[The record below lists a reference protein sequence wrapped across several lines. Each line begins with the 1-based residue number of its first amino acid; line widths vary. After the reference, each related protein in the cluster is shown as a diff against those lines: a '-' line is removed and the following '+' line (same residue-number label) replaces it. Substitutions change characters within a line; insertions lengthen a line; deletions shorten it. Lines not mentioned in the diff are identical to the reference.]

1 MRQLLADRFVLLGQ
15 SWIDVSSGAP
25 VRLRFAPLGG
35 RSSYAEWEARC
46 AEASRLRHPLINS
59 LLDFGLLG
67 RDQTFEA
74 YAANRPVQL
83 TAAAGSLLLTH
94 AVRFLGSSGVALTS
108 AIAPFVLRS
117 SAPGR
122 RALPGRPLGVRLQS
136 RPTLEAI
143 SEALDDLST
152 SGMTSLVV
160 CGRPGAGLR
169 TIRAMAARL
178 ARVAGY
184 VPLSSSVAARLP
196 GIADYA
202 LARHVCVLADET
214 ADAGER
220 GALAPFVAQLAMRST
235 RRHILIRFARSSA
248 GAADVVEVQA
258 MSRTALS
265 SMVFVDPDLGPAP
278 DEIEE
283 SVRASDGLPGQVVA
297 QLGGFGFD
305 DHVVRIAMVHESS
318 PAYHAAPSP
327 ARMVDHKGALGRLL
341 ADAPGRGAR
350 LAEHGR
356 HAAAIRLLSRA
367 GRVLEGR
374 GDVGRAAACGYALG
388 WVERSRGRSDRAL
401 AAFERTRL
409 LAGDGRLGLLAA
421 IGIAVTWTD
430 DDRLPEAEAALRG
443 LLSAAAVTDAPDV
456 TRAAAR
462 ALARVLARQSR
473 HDDVVDGLRPL
484 VRDVPA
490 DVESWALLSRAHA
503 ALGDCRAAVAA
514 ASSALAAA
522 ERKGPG
528 RLHLIS
534 CRAMAAAQSALGDRT
549 RTGEWLRRAL
559 RVASSAHLPIA
570 GLRIRAQLLA
580 VGSDSPQ
587 PVRARAAGRLR
598 AAATRWS
605 LPQAIRSEVIAACDA
620 AAHPAAPADDD
631 RVDQAL
637 KDLQRFL
644 HATQIASDDG
654 AALEG
659 LCASAIERL
668 RAATVQVVAGGDT
681 PRIVARVGR
690 PWQGD
695 TSVAERVLC
704 GGGGTRAGMEPDSRQ
719 AIEPIR
725 FGSEVLGAFCCRW
738 TAGVIVDLARA
749 GLVLQSAALAAAAP
763 LRGIIDSVPAVAHDA
778 GSELIGSSPA
788 ALALREAVARAAR
801 APFPV
806 LIEGE
811 SGSGKELVARAI
823 HRLGPRRD
831 RRFCTL
837 NCAALADEL
846 VEAELFGHARGAFTG
861 AVGERAGLFEEADG
875 GTLFLDEVGELSA
888 RAQAKLLRVLQD
900 GEVRRVGE
908 NMPRRVDVRI
918 VAATN
923 RRLDEEVAAGRF
935 RADLLFRL
943 DVVRIARAAAAR
955 ARRRHSAA
963 RRALLARCRGAR
975 RLARDAD
982 APRPLAALARY
993 DWPGNVRELQ
1003 NVMASL
1009 AVHAPRRG
1017 RVPPSVLP
1025 AHIARAA
1032 AARHRQH
1039 VRGGARR
1046 SSSAASFAPRWR
1058 RQAGTGSRAA
1068 RALGMSRQGLAKM
1081 LRRLGIDA
1089 DELRLMSAGI
1099 S

>member
-1 MRQLLADRFVLLGQ
+1 MRQLLADRFVLLGR

-35 RSSYAEWEARC
+35 RSSFAEWETRC
-46 AEASRLRHPLINS
+46 AEVSRLRHPLINN

-74 YAANRPVQL
+74 YAANGPVPL
-83 TAAAGSLLLTH
+83 TTAAESLLLTH
-94 AVRFLGSSGVALTS
+94 AVRFLESSGIVLTS
-108 AIAPFVLRS
+108 GMAAFVLRS
-117 SAPGR
+117 SAPARRSPRGR
-122 RALPGRPLGVRLQS
+122 ALGVRLQP
-136 RPTLEAI
+136 RPALEAI

-152 SGMTSLVV
+152 SGMTALVV
-160 CGRPGAGLR
+160 CGRPGVGLR
-169 TIRAMAARL
+169 TVRAMAARL

-202 LARHVCVLADET
+202 LARHVCILAEET
-214 ADAGER
+214 ADDQER
-220 GALAPFVAQLAMRST
+220 GSLAPFVAQLAMRST

-248 GAADVVEVQA
+248 GAADAVEVQA

-265 SMVFVDPDLGPAP
+265 SMVVVDRDLGPAP
-278 DEIEE
+278 DEIEQA
-283 SVRASDGLPGQVVA
+283 VRASDGLPGRVLER
-297 QLGGFGFD
+297 LGGVRFA
-305 DHVVRIAMVHESS
+305 DHIVRIAMVHESA
-318 PAYHAAPSP
+318 PAYHVAPAP
-327 ARMVDHKGALGRLL
+327 PRKVEHKGALGRLL

-367 GRVLEGR
+367 SRVLEGR
-374 GDVGRAAACGYALG
+374 GDAGRAAACAYALA

-401 AAFERTRL
+401 AAFERTRM
-409 LAGDGRLGLLAA
+409 LAGDGRLSLLAA
-421 IGIAVTWTD
+421 IGTAVGWTD
-430 DDRLPEAEAALRG
+430 DDRLTEAEAALRG
-443 LLSAAAVTDAPDV
+443 LLTAAAVTEAPDV
-456 TRAAAR
+456 SHAAAR
-462 ALARVLARQSR
+462 ALARVLTRQSR
-473 HDDVVDGLRPL
+473 HDDAVEVLRPL
-484 VRDVPA
+484 VRDLPA
-490 DVESWALLSRAHA
+490 DVESWGLLSRAQA

-522 ERKGPG
+522 ERVGPG
-528 RLHLIS
+528 RLRLIS
-534 CRAMAAAQSALGDRT
+534 CRAMAAAQLSLGDRT
-549 RTGEWLRRAL
+549 RAGEWLQRAL
-559 RVASSAHLPIA
+559 RAASSAHLPIT
-570 GLRIRAQLLA
+570 GLRIRAQLLGVA
-580 VGSDSPQ
+580 PELSLPMRVRAAERL
-587 PVRARAAGRLR
+587 RARA
-598 AAATRWS
+598 TRWG

-620 AAHPAAPADDD
+620 ATRPATAPDDD
-631 RVDQAL
+631 RGHQAL

-644 HATQIASDDG
+644 HATQIASDDR

-659 LCASAIERL
+659 LCASVIERL
-668 RAATVQVVAGGDT
+668 RSATVQVVAGGDA

-704 GGGGTRAGMEPDSRQ
+704 GGGGTRAGLELDSRQ
-719 AIEPIR
+719 VIEPIR

-738 TAGVIVDLARA
+738 TAGVGVDLARA
-749 GLVLQSAALAAAAP
+749 GLVLRSAALAAAGP
-763 LRGIIDSVPAVAHDA
+763 LRGILDCAPATVAHDA

-806 LIEGE
+806 LVEGE

-823 HRLGPRRD
+823 HRLGSRRE
-831 RRFCTL
+831 RRLCTL
-837 NCAALADEL
+837 NCAAIADEL

-908 NMPRRVDVRI
+908 NMPRRVDARI

-923 RRLDEEVAAGRF
+923 RGLEDEARAGRF
-935 RADLLFRL
+935 RSDLRFRL
-943 DVVRIARAAAAR
+943 DVVRIHVPPLRDRVTDIPLLAAHFWADAAAR
-955 ARRRHSAA
+955 VGSLSTLTAETTS
-963 RRALLARCRGAR
+963 
-975 RLARDAD
+975 
-982 APRPLAALARY
+982 ALARY

-1003 NVMASL
+1003 NAMALL

-1017 RVPPSVLP
+1017 RVPPSMLP

-1032 AARHRQH
+1032 AAATGSTFEAARTDFERRY
-1039 VRGGARR
+1039 VR
-1046 SSSAASFAPRWR
+1046 AALA
-1058 RQAGTGSRAA
+1058 QAGGHRMRAA

-1081 LRRLGIDA
+1081 LRRLRIDA
-1089 DELRLMSAGI
+1089 DGCA
-1099 S
+1099 